1 MVWPLHVASNLRSP
15 KPGGSAAAG
24 LAPFLAYLSVLPH
37 ARSAARTLLLPRL
50 SSLIPFLL
58 LRGMS
63 CGLPEFS
70 GSPPPHLGEFLTSP
84 AVNAD
89 LILKKQDR
97 LTWFT
102 RCGASTTF
110 QTETPHNG
118 RIRMKRLF
126 LGAAIVA
133 LVSVPG
139 TASAQEHR
147 SCKTFGQE
155 AAATAQEFGGLGEFA
170 SAAAP
175 ANDDVAAFHA
185 MFCD

>member
-1 MVWPLHVASNLRSP
+1 L
-15 KPGGSAAAG
+15 
-24 LAPFLAYLSVLPH
+24 
-37 ARSAARTLLLPRL
+37 T
-50 SSLIPFLL
+50 IPAF
-58 LRGMS
+58 
-63 CGLPEFS
+63 
-70 GSPPPHLGEFLTSP
+70 
-84 AVNAD
+84 NAD

-147 SCKTFGQE
+147 SCKRFGQE
-155 AAATAQEFGGLGEFA
+155 AAATAQASGGLGEFVR
-170 SAAAP
+170 AAAP